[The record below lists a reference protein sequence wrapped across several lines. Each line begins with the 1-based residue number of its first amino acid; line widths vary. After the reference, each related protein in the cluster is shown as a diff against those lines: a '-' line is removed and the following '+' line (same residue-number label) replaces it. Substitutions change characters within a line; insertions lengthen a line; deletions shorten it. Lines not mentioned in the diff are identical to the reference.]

1 MSTTTTT
8 ANEENKFIPISHD
21 LADDV
26 KSNHKQRYIAL
37 HHLYYVN
44 SLDSSS
50 LSDTKP
56 RERSRSKSPSTIKQ
70 QHQYQ
75 PQPQQQQQPN
85 QYQETMKTKI
95 NTMITEKNQNGIKKP
110 SFDAPLVSLSLFNE
124 LQSSIISQ
132 DVLEKEYNDYKE
144 EYEHRRCN
152 SFYIEHENDEW
163 FKEKYDPEIYV
174 KWRNERN
181 TQAKKLAQKFF
192 EKYKDI
198 SQSLKLRLKEED
210 ECNKSIKL
218 VLYTCN
224 AEGSDFE
231 EKERDISKI
240 SIQSSNNGVNSGNSS
255 TTFEIDDK
263 PYYGFD
269 PDKLTLFI
277 HKLPRNISRWQILEE
292 AKKVPGFL
300 SLSLS
305 EPIKNQNYYRYC
317 WLSFENE
324 EKCTMAY
331 DILKDHSIN
340 SEYKMHPQNSQ
351 SNSTKKIRLTPPL
364 FDERIVEDVK
374 HTKKLITIFDKDKEI
389 ENNPLL
395 ETDCIDDNSNNSV
408 NSVNMDGIE
417 NQLDLQ
423 LLYLRRVHGFCYYCL
438 KEHEDERNLATKCD
452 NAHLR
457 NYKQLGSRTSVSFPQ
472 STTQQELTDA
482 FTFDKFFTEKVKS
495 FFKKGVLTPPPK
507 HISKERN
514 DELKS
519 LRDDYC
525 MKMTSKVTPQI
536 FKCQMCQKK
545 FKGETYVHNHILN
558 KHMNA
563 IVDGVDK
570 EYFENKK
577 RENYLLDPYRTNE
590 KLKVITLH
598 EDYLNAIS
606 HGKKYSNGGNYGT
619 YVYPSDS
626 NGNKEGHGKE
636 HKHQSGYDRM
646 RRSEKDKK
654 KKYGS
659 DGYVDLD
666 DPNRQNAVG
675 GSDLNY
681 DEL

>member
-1 MSTTTTT
+1 M
-8 ANEENKFIPISHD
+8 
-21 LADDV
+21 
-26 KSNHKQRYIAL
+26 
-37 HHLYYVN
+37 YVN

-50 LSDTKP
+50 VSEAKQ
-56 RERSRSKSPSTIKQ
+56 RERSRSTSPITIKQ
-70 QHQYQ
+70 QQHQYLQ
-75 PQPQQQQQPN
+75 LQQQQQQPN
-85 QYQETMKTKI
+85 QFQETMKTKI
-95 NTMITEKNQNGIKKP
+95 NTMISEKNQNGIKKP

-124 LQSSIISQ
+124 LQSSILSQ
-132 DVLEKEYNDYKE
+132 DVLEREYNDYKE
-144 EYEHRRCN
+144 EYEHRKCN

-192 EKYKDI
+192 EKHKDI
-198 SQSLKLRLKEED
+198 SESLKLRLKEED
-210 ECNKSIKL
+210 EYNKSIKL

-224 AEGSDFE
+224 AEGNDFE

-240 SIQSSNNGVNSGNSS
+240 SLQSNNSNNSI
-255 TTFEIDDK
+255 EIDDK

-331 DILKDHSIN
+331 DILKDYSIN

-374 HTKKLITIFDKDKEI
+374 HTKKLIAIFDKDKEI

-395 ETDCIDDNSNNSV
+395 DNNDCIDDNNITVNN
-408 NSVNMDGIE
+408 DIE
-417 NQLDLQ
+417 NQLDVQ

-438 KEHEDERNLATKCD
+438 KEYEDERNLATKCD

-457 NYKQLGSRTSVSFPQ
+457 NYKSLGSRLSLSFPQ
-472 STTQQELTDA
+472 STTQQELTEA
-482 FTFDKFFTEKVKS
+482 FAFDKFFSEKVKS

-525 MKMTSKVTPQI
+525 MKMISKVTPQI

-558 KHMNA
+558 KHMNVVVES
-563 IVDGVDK
+563 VDR

-590 KLKVITLH
+590 KLKVITSH

-606 HGKKYSNGGNYGT
+606 HGKKYNTSVSYGT
-619 YVYPSDS
+619 YVYPND
-626 NGNKEGHGKE
+626 NGGSKDCHKE
-636 HKHQSGYDRM
+636 HKHQSSYDRM
-646 RRSEKDKK
+646 RRNNEKEKKKK
-654 KKYGS
+654 KKYTFG
-659 DGYVDLD
+659 GYVDLD
-666 DPNRQNAVG
+666 DPNRQNAFG

>member
-1 MSTTTTT
+1 
-8 ANEENKFIPISHD
+8 
-21 LADDV
+21 
-26 KSNHKQRYIAL
+26 
-37 HHLYYVN
+37 
-44 SLDSSS
+44 
-50 LSDTKP
+50 
-56 RERSRSKSPSTIKQ
+56 
-70 QHQYQ
+70 
-75 PQPQQQQQPN
+75 
-85 QYQETMKTKI
+85 MKTKI

-144 EYEHRRCN
+144 EYEHRKSN
-152 SFYIEHENDEW
+152 SFYMEHENDEW

-210 ECNKSIKL
+210 ECNKSIKI

-224 AEGSDFE
+224 TEGNEFE

-240 SIQSSNNGVNSGNSS
+240 SVQSNSNNNSNSVP
-255 TTFEIDDK
+255 FEIDDK

-364 FDERIVEDVK
+364 FDERIVEDLK
-374 HTKKLITIFDKDKEI
+374 NTKKLITIFDKDKEI

-395 ETDCIDDNSNNSV
+395 ETECIDDNNSSSLLTV
-408 NSVNMDGIE
+408 NTTDIE

-438 KEHEDERNLATKCD
+438 KEYEDERNLATKCD

-457 NYKQLGSRTSVSFPQ
+457 NYKQLGSRMSSSFPQ
-472 STTQQELTDA
+472 STTQQELTEA
-482 FTFDKFFTEKVKS
+482 FAFDKFFSEKVKS

-525 MKMTSKVTPQI
+525 MKMISKVTPQI

-545 FKGETYVHNHILN
+545 FKGDTYVHNHILN
-558 KHMNA
+558 KHMNV
-563 IVDGVDK
+563 IVESVDK
-570 EYFENKK
+570 EYFESKK

-590 KLKVITLH
+590 KLKVITSH

-606 HGKKYSNGGNYGT
+606 HGKKYNTSVSYGT
-619 YVYPSDS
+619 YIYPND
-626 NGNKEGHGKE
+626 NGTNKDCHKE
-636 HKHQSGYDRM
+636 HKHQSSYDRM
-646 RRSEKDKK
+646 RRNEKEKK
-654 KKYGS
+654 KKFVFG
-659 DGYVDLD
+659 GYVDLD
-666 DPNRQNAVG
+666 DPNRQNAFG

>member
-1 MSTTTTT
+1 
-8 ANEENKFIPISHD
+8 
-21 LADDV
+21 
-26 KSNHKQRYIAL
+26 
-37 HHLYYVN
+37 
-44 SLDSSS
+44 
-50 LSDTKP
+50 
-56 RERSRSKSPSTIKQ
+56 
-70 QHQYQ
+70 
-75 PQPQQQQQPN
+75 
-85 QYQETMKTKI
+85 
-95 NTMITEKNQNGIKKP
+95 MITEKNQNGIKKP

-124 LQSSIISQ
+124 LQSSIIPQ
-132 DVLEKEYNDYKE
+132 DVLEKEYNDYKN
-144 EYEHRRCN
+144 EYEHRKCN

-198 SQSLKLRLKEED
+198 SNTLKLRLKEED

-224 AEGSDFE
+224 ADGSDFE
-231 EKERDISKI
+231 EKERDISKL
-240 SIQSSNNGVNSGNSS
+240 SLQTTTTTTNSVD
-255 TTFEIDDK
+255 IDDK

-351 SNSTKKIRLTPPL
+351 SNSVKKIRLTPPL

-374 HTKKLITIFDKDKEI
+374 HTKKLIMIFDKDKEI
-389 ENNPLL
+389 ENNPLIDNNVVVDDSSNINTAVTV
-395 ETDCIDDNSNNSV
+395 TDD
-408 NSVNMDGIE
+408 IE

-457 NYKQLGSRTSVSFPQ
+457 NYKHLGSRTNPQ

-482 FTFDKFFTEKVKS
+482 FAFDKFFSEKVKS

-507 HISKERN
+507 YISKEHN

-525 MKMTSKVTPQI
+525 MKMISKVTPQI

-590 KLKVITLH
+590 KLKVITSH